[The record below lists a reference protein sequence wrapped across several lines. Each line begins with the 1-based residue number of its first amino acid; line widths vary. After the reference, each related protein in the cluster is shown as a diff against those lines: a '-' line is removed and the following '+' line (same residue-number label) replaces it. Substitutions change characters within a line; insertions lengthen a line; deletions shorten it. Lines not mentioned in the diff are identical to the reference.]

1 MQIYQYCTIQEI
13 KDYLM
18 ESGSEYDARYR
29 MAVRQ
34 VSGAVN
40 RICYPRVFAPVA
52 KTLIIETNGLRMGK
66 VLDCQIAV
74 SATDEKRVA
83 LTDLT
88 ILDSRTAVLE
98 YSNPDYL
105 YLTGIFGDFYAESV
119 GTVIADNGATLTLSI
134 APVAESY
141 LIVGGEIVFVDSVSG
156 SVATIRRGVNGSA
169 QATQTGATVKRC
181 FVNAGISMLAMNA
194 AIRMLTV
201 PQNRMNLNLESNG
214 ILTPSMISAIAE
226 YRPEFL

>member
-18 ESGSEYDARYR
+18 ESGSEYDSRYR
-29 MAVRQ
+29 LAIRQ
-34 VSGAVN
+34 ISGAIN
-40 RICYPRVFAPVA
+40 RIVHPRFFAPFYGSQS
-52 KTLIIETNGLRMGK
+52 LEIEGLGIGK
-66 VLDCQIAV
+66 ILDCLSLV
-74 SATDEKRVA
+74 SVVDENSTA
-83 LTDLT
+83 LTDYS
-88 ILDSRTAVLE
+88 LDGRLIRFAESKPLRVTA
-98 YSNPDYL
+98 
-105 YLTGIFGDFYAESV
+105 TGIFGHCDIEAA
-119 GTVIADNGATLTLSI
+119 GTVTADNGSTLTLTA

-141 LIVGGEIVFVDSVSG
+141 LVIGSEIVFVDSVSG
-156 SVATIRRGVNGSA
+156 SVATVQRAVNGST
-169 QATQTGATVKRC
+169 QATQTGKTVNR
-181 FVNAGISMLAMNA
+181 VYMNAGVSMLAMNA